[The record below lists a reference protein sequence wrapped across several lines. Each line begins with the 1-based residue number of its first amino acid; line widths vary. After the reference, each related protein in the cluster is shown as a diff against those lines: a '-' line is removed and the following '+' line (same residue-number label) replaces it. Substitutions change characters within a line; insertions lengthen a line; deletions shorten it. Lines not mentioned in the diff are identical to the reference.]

1 MVISME
7 EEHKTLEYQ
16 EKMKVDVGNIAKNI
30 IFKDQYMKLL
40 ILHFLQQRN
49 VFRQNVLTNVIKI
62 QMNLSSYRLES
73 NELFLNGYVT
83 RVICTSF
90 IHRKEPDNKK
100 EKENT

>member
-49 VFRQNVLTNVIKI
+49 VFRQNFLTNVIKI

-73 NELFLNGYVT
+73 NELF
-83 RVICTSF
+83 
-90 IHRKEPDNKK
+90 
-100 EKENT
+100 